1 MYNITFNKQ
10 LMEDKMRQ
18 RYVKNQDKILEISE
32 KYISNPI
39 LHKGKWKERGYTKL
53 YIEIGM
59 GKGTF
64 ISTLAM
70 QNKDILYI
78 GIEVCKPVLALAVK
92 KLARFEEENNIKL
105 DNLFLLDADAKTLSD
120 IFEKGEVDKIYLNFS
135 DPWPKKKH
143 AKRRLTSDEF
153 LEVYRNILNEEADI
167 EFKTDNRKLFEY
179 SLLNLNKNKVN
190 MIYLSLDLHKED
202 IFNVVTEY
210 EEKFSKL
217 GPIYKLVFDFKKEN

>member
-1 MYNITFNKQ
+1 
-10 LMEDKMRQ
+10 MRQ
-18 RYVKNQDKILEISE
+18 RYVKNQDEILTNSE
-32 KYISNPI
+32 KYVSNPTEY
-39 LHKGKWKERGYTKL
+39 KGKWKEKGYNKI

-70 QNKDILYI
+70 ENKDILYI
-78 GIEVCKPVLALAVK
+78 GIEVCKPVLALAIK
-92 KLARFEEENNIKL
+92 KIARFEEENNVKL
-105 DNLFLLDADAKTLSD
+105 DNLFLLDSDAKTLCD
-120 IFEKGEVDKIYLNFS
+120 IFEKGEVNKIYLNFS

-153 LEVYRNILNEEADI
+153 LEVYKNILNKDANI

-190 MIYLSLDLHKED
+190 MEYISLDLHKED
-202 IFNVVTEY
+202 VFNVVTEY

-217 GPIYKLVFDFKKEN
+217 GPIYKIIFNFK

>member
-1 MYNITFNKQ
+1 
-10 LMEDKMRQ
+10 MRQ
-18 RYVKNQDKILEISE
+18 RYVKNQDEILEGSS
-32 KYISNPI
+32 KYISNPAT
-39 LHKGKWKERGYTKL
+39 LKGKWKEKGYSKL
-53 YIEIGM
+53 HIEIGM

-92 KLARFEEENNIKL
+92 KIARFEEEINLKL
-105 DNLFLLDADAKTLSD
+105 DNLFLIDSDAKSLSE

-143 AKRRLTSDEF
+143 AKRRLTSDDF
-153 LEVYRNILNEEADI
+153 LEVYRNVLNRESDI

-190 MIYLSLDLHKED
+190 MTYLSLDLHKEE

-217 GPIYKLVFDFKKEN
+217 GPIYKIVFDFKED

>member
-1 MYNITFNKQ
+1 
-10 LMEDKMRQ
+10 MRQ
-18 RYVKNQDKILEISE
+18 RYVKNQDDILEASD
-32 KYISNPI
+32 KYISEPNI
-39 LHKGKWKERGYTKL
+39 LKGKWKEKGYSKVH
-53 YIEIGM
+53 IEIGM

-70 QNKDILYI
+70 QNKDILYV
-78 GIEVCKPVLALAVK
+78 GIEVCKPVLALAIK
-92 KLARFEEENNIKL
+92 KLTRFEEENNVKL
-105 DNLFLLDADAKTLSD
+105 DNLFLLDADAKTLTD
-120 IFEKGEVDKIYLNFS
+120 IFETGEVDKIYLNFS

-153 LEVYRNILNEEADI
+153 LSVYKNILDKDSDI

-179 SLLNLNKNKVN
+179 SILNLNKNKVN
-190 MIYLSLDLHKED
+190 MTYISLDLHKED

-217 GPIYKLVFDFKKEN
+217 GPIYKLVFNFKND

>member
-1 MYNITFNKQ
+1 
-10 LMEDKMRQ
+10 MRQ
-18 RYVKNQDKILEISE
+18 RYVKNQDEILESSS
-32 KYISNPI
+32 KYISNPSEY
-39 LHKGKWKERGYTKL
+39 KGKWKEKGYSKL
-53 YIEIGM
+53 HIEIGM

-70 QNKDILYI
+70 QNKDTLYI

-92 KLARFEEENNIKL
+92 KITRFEEKNNVKL
-105 DNLFLLDADAKTLSD
+105 DNLFLLDSDAKTLSD
-120 IFEKGEVDKIYLNFS
+120 IFDKGEVNKIYLNFS

-153 LEVYRNILNEEADI
+153 LKVYKKILNDEADI
-167 EFKTDNRKLFEY
+167 EFKTDNRNLFEY

-190 MIYLSLDLHKED
+190 MTYISLDLHKED

-217 GPIYKLVFDFKKEN
+217 GPIYKLVSDFK

>member
-1 MYNITFNKQ
+1 
-10 LMEDKMRQ
+10 MRQ
-18 RYVKNQDKILEISE
+18 RFVKNQDEILENAN
-32 KYISNPI
+32 KYISNPSD
-39 LHKGKWKERGYTKL
+39 LKSKWKEKGYSKL
-53 YIEIGM
+53 HIEIGM

-70 QNKDILYI
+70 QNKDILYV
-78 GIEVCKPVLALAVK
+78 GIEVCRPVLALAVK
-92 KLARFEEENNIKL
+92 KITRFEEENNVKL
-105 DNLFLLDADAKTLSD
+105 DNLFLLDTDAKNLID
-120 IFEKGEVDKIYLNFS
+120 VFAKGEVDKIYLNFS

-143 AKRRLTSDEF
+143 AKRRLTSDDF
-153 LEVYRNILNEEADI
+153 LEVYRDILNEKADI

-190 MIYLSLDLHKED
+190 MSYISLDLHKEE

-217 GPIYKLVFDFKKEN
+217 GPIYKIVFDFKKEN